1 MQRIILILFGFYL
14 LFGVPGCRSMQGP
27 NLLHPGSTDE
37 QLRQAKR
44 YNPYPETDMGAST
57 TNVCPRGFEKP
68 VAEPSRARWQL
79 NGWQP

>member
-1 MQRIILILFGFYL
+1 MRRTILLALGFCLLSGIL
-14 LFGVPGCRSMQGP
+14 GCRGIAGP
-27 NLLHPGSTDE
+27 NWLHPGTADD

-57 TNVCPRGFEKP
+57 TNVVPRGFEHP